1 MRACWTAAW
10 LTVALTLAGTAFAAE
25 ELSMNKATVGE
36 LTELEGGVISES
48 LARNMVEYRQAHGPY
63 KAADELL
70 RVPGMKP
77 ELLDILVLQERDGD
91 LVYEQDAYVTMPTY

>member
-1 MRACWTAAW
+1 MKVYMVAVWAVAVLAVAGAARA
-10 LTVALTLAGTAFAAE
+10 GE
-25 ELSMNKATVGE
+25 ELSMNQASARE
-36 LTELEGGVISES
+36 LAELEGGVISDK
-48 LARNMVEYRQAHGPY
+48 LAQSIVEYRKEHGPY
-63 KAADELL
+63 RAAVDLL